1 MARRTLHHTL
11 SVLTFVLTLSACN
24 SDTGSAKADPQYSRI
39 LLAERKDKD
48 REVLTEAILEDQ
60 YLKGFKGLNYYDPD
74 TSYRINA
81 SMRMLPPLP
90 YVFKTNTDRS
100 PTYITFCLLEFKVGD
115 SACTLIAYATDPS
128 ASEGLFIPFKDATAG
143 SETYGGGRYL
153 ELPYKGES
161 GHITLDFNK
170 AFNPYCHYN
179 HSYSCPLV
187 PAENR
192 LKVAIRAGEKKLHD

>member
-11 SVLTFVLTLSACN
+11 FVLSFLLALSACN
-24 SDTGSAKADPQYSRI
+24 SNAGSAKADPQYTRI

-48 REVLTEAILEDQ
+48 RELLTGAILEDQ
-60 YLKGFKGLNYYDPD
+60 YLKGFKGLQYYEPD
-74 TSYRINA
+74 TAYRIKA
-81 SMRMLPPLP
+81 RLRLLPPLP
-90 YVFKTNTDRS
+90 YVFKTNTERS
-100 PTYITFCLLEFKVGD
+100 PAYITFGLLEFKLGD

-128 ASEGLFIPFKDATAG
+128 ASEGLFIPFRDATAG
-143 SETYGGGRYL
+143 TETYGGGRYL
-153 ELPYKGES
+153 ELPYKGERDY
-161 GHITLDFNK
+161 ITLDFNK

-192 LKVAIRAGEKKLHD
+192 LKTAIRAGEKKLHN